1 MNYRIVIMFLTV
13 IILAATAG
21 TSHGQSVS
29 IMVRDSKGAELAG
42 ATVQLVRD
50 SDQTRYG
57 LTTNLKGIARFE
69 NVAAGQYTAIITFI
83 GLQPLEEAVRVSTG
97 HNEFTYQMSEDAV
110 MMKEVVVMVSR
121 PLMRQEEDKMIIDI
135 QGLANISTNTLEILE
150 STPGL
155 IVDQEGGIFLSSTS
169 SAMIFINGREQKM
182 STQDIMTILR
192 SLPPGS
198 VQRIEV
204 IRTPS
209 AKYSASSTG
218 GIVNVVLKKGVK
230 IGRFGSLRTGM
241 NQGVYGNR
249 FAGVSLNESGDLST
263 SYLNFEYSRN
273 EILENLTS
281 TRLLKP
287 DTSLF
292 QAAET
297 HRKAS
302 QGFFGYGIS
311 YDASE
316 KLNLGYDGRINRS
329 VPSSS
334 ATNTNTVRTIEEI
347 VITETVNKT
356 ENNSGFLSIR
366 QDLGALYRIDSI
378 GSELDTRLSYTFNN
392 NSNVQDYRIDQPVSS
407 LPGITG
413 NGESAQRRHF
423 LQIQSDLTCHLPYSI
438 RMEAGLNSTW
448 QQYGSSSEYF
458 IMRESTLSD
467 DPSRTSSYSYRENIN
482 SGYIQASRDLGWQV
496 LLKTGLRMEHTSMKG
511 MQIIPSDT
519 SFVINRAD
527 WFPYVYLSR
536 PVFSLGGFEL
546 RAYAIY
552 RKTISRPGYESLNPS
567 VRYIDQF
574 FYETGNPGLKPQ
586 FTNNIEVNVSI
597 DDMPLFAYGRSY
609 TRDIFSS
616 VIYQDNRDPNVAV
629 RTYDNL
635 GAGRETYFRA
645 TGGIPPSKVYFFY
658 VGAQYN
664 LNEYSGVYETES
676 FEYSRGSWRFFTYHS
691 LRLNTGTRIT
701 LNGFLMTRGQMNFYE
716 LENYGQLN
724 ISLNQTFFDRKLA
737 ITLSARDVLRTMVTN
752 FRLNQGSI
760 SSYGSRY
767 SDSRRFGINIL
778 YNFGIP
784 AKKEKE
790 KSFGFDMSE

>member
-1 MNYRIVIMFLTV
+1 MNHRIVISFLTV
-13 IILAATAG
+13 IILAAAAG
-21 TSHGQSVS
+21 LCQAQSVS
-29 IMVRDSKGAELAG
+29 IMVRDNEGAELAG

-50 SDQTRYG
+50 SDQTRY
-57 LTTNLKGIARFE
+57 LRTTDLAGIARFE
-69 NVAAGQYTAIITFI
+69 NLSVGQYSVRVTFI
-83 GLQPLEEAVRVSTG
+83 GFQPLEEAVTVSTG
-97 HNEFTYQMSEDAV
+97 HRDFTFRMSEDAV

-135 QGLANISTNTLEILE
+135 QGLASISTNTLEILE

-155 IVDQEGGIFLSSTS
+155 LVDQDGGIFLSSATP
-169 SAMIFINGREQKM
+169 AMIFINGREQKM
-182 STQDIMTILR
+182 SSQDIMTILR

-209 AKYSASSTG
+209 AKYSASSSG
-218 GIVNVVLKKGVK
+218 GIINVVLKKGVK
-230 IGRFGSLRTGM
+230 IGRFGSVRTGM

-263 SYLNFEYSRN
+263 SYLNFEFSRN
-273 EILENLTS
+273 EMLEELNS

-292 QAAET
+292 QSAET
-297 HRKAS
+297 HRRAS
-302 QGFFGYGIS
+302 QGYLGYGIS

-334 ATNTNTVRTIEEI
+334 AINTNTVRTIED
-347 VITETVNKT
+347 VVLTETVNNT
-356 ENNSGFLSIR
+356 ENKSGFMSIR
-366 QDLGALYRIDSI
+366 QELGALYRIDSL
-378 GSELDTRLSYTFNN
+378 GSELDTRLSYTFNKN
-392 NSNVQDYRIDQPVSS
+392 NSAQDYKIDNPASS
-407 LPGITG
+407 LPGTSG
-413 NGESAQRRHF
+413 SGESAQRRHF
-423 LQIQSDLTCHLPYSI
+423 LQIQSDLTFHLPYSI
-438 RMEAGLNSTW
+438 RMEAGVNSTW
-448 QQYGSSSEYF
+448 QQYGSSSDYSVTRGG
-458 IMRESTLSD
+458 IISD
-467 DPSRTSSYSYRENIN
+467 DPSRTSSYSYRESI
-482 SGYIQASRDLGWQV
+482 SAGYLQASRDLGWQV
-496 LLKTGLRMEHTSMKG
+496 MLKTGLRMEHTFMKG
-511 MQIIPSDT
+511 MQTIPSDT
-519 SFVINRAD
+519 SFITRRAD

-536 PVFSLGGFEL
+536 PVLSLGGFEL

-586 FTNNIEVNVSI
+586 FTNNMEVNLSI

-616 VIYQDNRDPNVAV
+616 VIYQDTRDPDVAV

-635 GAGRETYFRA
+635 GTGRETYFRA

-658 VGAQYN
+658 LGAQYN
-664 LNEYSGVYETES
+664 FNEYNGVYETES
-676 FEYSRGSWRFFTYHS
+676 FEYRRGSWRFFTYHS
-691 LRLNTGTRIT
+691 LRFNTGTRIT

-716 LENYGQLN
+716 MENYGQLN
-724 ISLNQTFFDRKLA
+724 VSLNQTFFDRKLSL
-737 ITLSARDVLRTMVTN
+737 TLSARDLFRTMVTN